1 MSAHVRIRG
10 EKPRREPAQR
20 HEPSAI
26 LQLDARRARPNPCL
40 IEHEMFWRML
50 QIVLIPIAIRRRWRS
65 DRVFRS
71 GGACRGCLMFR
82 ILGRAS
88 LRVLRRAGRYRL
100 SVRHAARDHDSSR
113 QTSHTEPSN
122 HREPPNC
129 RGSAFCA
136 PRLACKYGFC
146 DVMLFLAASSGTTT
160 VSPGCSASPSELPRQ
175 RLFCPPST
183 DPSARTTK
191 IAFLFARSVGPPAC
205 WRYHLALFPGR
216 YETAVALNTW
226 PETITKLG
234 RLGIVS
240 VSPANTVISE
250 LLPFHRRRSF
260 DIRMFTR
267 PIGGVALRRWSV
279 VCHSCIDAS
288 FAARCWG
295 VLSGRGGSCPS

>member
-71 GGACRGCLMFR
+71 RGACRGCLMFR

-146 DVMLFLAASSGTTT
+146 DVMLFLDAASCG
-160 VSPGCSASPSELPRQ
+160 PSRLVMEREQNRGRQ
-175 RLFCPPST
+175 RRRNLRGRKEVLPCEWS
-183 DPSARTTK
+183 SCGGLLRHHYRIARLQRLSERTAAPE
-191 IAFLFARSVGPPAC
+191 AFLPAEYRSISAHNENRLLVREIGRPAS
-205 WRYHLALFPGR
+205 LLEVPLGAFP
-216 YETAVALNTW
+216 
-226 PETITKLG
+226 
-234 RLGIVS
+234 
-240 VSPANTVISE
+240 
-250 LLPFHRRRSF
+250 
-260 DIRMFTR
+260 R
-267 PIGGVALRRWSV
+267 PV
-279 VCHSCIDAS
+279 
-288 FAARCWG
+288 
-295 VLSGRGGSCPS
+295 